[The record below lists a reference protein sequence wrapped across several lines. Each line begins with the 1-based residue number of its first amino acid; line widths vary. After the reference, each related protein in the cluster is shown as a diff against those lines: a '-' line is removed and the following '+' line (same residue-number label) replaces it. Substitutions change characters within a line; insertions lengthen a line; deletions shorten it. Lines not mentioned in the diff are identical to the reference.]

1 MSERSLA
8 LQTFLDSMHG
18 AIRSRTRPSDPAAQA
33 AARIFSALAQPGRSA
48 PHPPDQVPACRHL
61 DDALAAAIR
70 SGRPDTD
77 HAGALAALAP
87 QLHWYTRPG
96 SDSADA
102 RFATGHANATII
114 GKGGFEECPK
124 VRIGVS
130 LLAPDVSYPD
140 HRHPPEEVYVPLSP
154 GAWRQEDN
162 PWREPGLDGVIYNP
176 PNILH
181 AMRASTVPLLATW
194 CLWGD

>member
-1 MSERSLA
+1 MSERSTT

-18 AIRSRTRPSDPAAQA
+18 AIRSRTQRKDPAAVA
-33 AARIFSALAQPGRSA
+33 ADRIFTALGQPGRSV
-48 PHPPDQVPACRHL
+48 PRPPDEVPACRYL
-61 DDALAAAIR
+61 DDALAAATQA
-70 SGRPDTD
+70 GRADTE
-77 HAGALAALAP
+77 HAEALAALAP
-87 QLHWYTRPG
+87 QLSWYTRAG
-96 SDSADA
+96 SDSADTQ
-102 RFATGHANATII
+102 FATGHANATII
-114 GKGGFEECPK
+114 GKGGLEECPK

-154 GAWRQEDN
+154 GAWRQEDG
-162 PWREPGLDGVIYNP
+162 PWREPGLDGVVYNP

-181 AMRASTVPLLATW
+181 AMRASSVPLLATW